1 MSQLGGAYYSPIQ
14 GNLPFAPGG
23 NPVLGAAQLGAGLGL
38 PAGAVQGLDTLAGQY
53 GQSYQA
59 ALQQNQAMY
68 NNILGGYQQLMGNQ
82 QAAQQPIIQGY
93 ANLKTEV
100 LGDIKG
106 IDASEKQA
114 IMDAY
119 AQQSGGAQQ
128 SLINRGL
135 GNATISDSVQRGLG
149 LDQQKAQIAL
159 QNQMAQ
165 LTAGYA
171 SNLGQAGLNYQNQA
185 NMQNTA
191 LGQSQLNFMN
201 SVQAGYPDPNAYNAL
216 FGQAGQMN
224 QAQQSLALQR
234 ALMQGRNPFGPGGA
248 GGGAGGITYGPHA
261 NLNDLGGGFG
271 PQNYGGSPY
280 GGGGGGGGGG
290 PNPFAGMPNLTA
302 QAPPA
307 AQNMSGFD
315 YGTFAGSSLD
325 PSVVDPSQV
334 ADPANYGTG
343 QSDTTPN
350 PISGFYPL
358 GQGGIFANDPMAID
372 PTMQGTGSD
381 WTSGFGLG
389 GDMSGGAAAVSDP
402 YAFSDSGW

>member
-38 PAGAVQGLDTLAGQY
+38 PAGAVQGLNTLAGQY

-114 IMDAY
+114 IQDAY
-119 AQQSGGAQQ
+119 ASQSGAAQQ

-234 ALMQGRNPFGPGGA
+234 ALMNRGPYPFGGGGA
-248 GGGAGGITYGPHA
+248 AGAGGITYGPHA
-261 NLNDLGGGFG
+261 NLNTLGGGFG
-271 PQNYGGSPY
+271 PQNYGGAP
-280 GGGGGGGGGG
+280 GGGGAGGG
-290 PNPFAGMPNLTA
+290 PNPYAGMPNLTY
-302 QAPPA
+302 QAAPA
-307 AQNMSGFD
+307 AQDMSGFN
-315 YGTFAGSSLD
+315 YGTFTPPPTDPMTGLPIDQGISGGDIQGADQGTGEGGPLSTPYD
-325 PSVVDPSQV
+325 PSIAAGLGGLSGYVMDP
-334 ADPANYGTG
+334 T
-343 QSDTTPN
+343 
-350 PISGFYPL
+350 
-358 GQGGIFANDPMAID
+358 AID
-372 PTMQGTGSD
+372 PTMMGQGSD

-389 GDMSGGAAAVSDP
+389 GGDFSASD
-402 YAFSDSGW
+402 YSSYS

>member
-1 MSQLGGAYYSPIQ
+1 MSQLGGGYYSPIQ

-38 PAGAVQGLDTLAGQY
+38 PEGAVQGLNTLAGQY

-114 IMDAY
+114 IQDAY
-119 AQQSGGAQQ
+119 ASQSGAAQQ

-224 QAQQSLALQR
+224 QAAQNQALQR
-234 ALMQGRNPFGPGGA
+234 QLLAQRQNPFGGGGGA
-248 GGGAGGITYGPHA
+248 GGGPGGITYGPHA
-261 NLNDLGGGFG
+261 NLNALGGGFG
-271 PQNYGGSPY
+271 PQNYGG
-280 GGGGGGGGGG
+280 GGGGGGGSPYMSGY
-290 PNPFAGMPNLTA
+290 PNTLMQQMPPL
-302 QAPPA
+302 QAP
-307 AQNMSGFD
+307 QTIN
-315 YGTFAGSSLD
+315 AGSYSPDAWAGADPNAPMDALMND
-325 PSVVDPSQV
+325 PSLYAQDPTAV
-334 ADPANYGTG
+334 
-343 QSDTTPN
+343 
-350 PISGFYPL
+350 
-358 GQGGIFANDPMAID
+358 D

-389 GDMSGGAAAVSDP
+389 GDMSGGGAMGGFDFGGGGDFSAGDFSG
-402 YAFSDSGW
+402 YA